1 MAASSTTLT
10 APADGKDRGKNNF
23 GNSKVA
29 ITFRGMIGNKYREV
43 IFPAVL
49 KVAPM
54 HFHSLIWKN
63 LARRPTRSLLTVLGL
78 GVAVTAVVALVGVSR
93 GFENSLSELYN
104 QRGVDIVVQ
113 RSGGSQRVNSG
124 IDAAFGKDLLALESV
139 TRIDGGLVD
148 VISFQEY
155 GLFTVLINGWTADA
169 AMFDEIKVRTGR
181 RLQDGDNHKAMLGH
195 VLAAN
200 INKKVGD
207 KVELYAEEF
216 EVVGIFESF
225 NVYENGSVIV
235 LLDELQ
241 RLTDRPGKV
250 TGFLVHADPNSNETQ
265 LQSLAERIEAMAP
278 DVSALRTKDFI
289 QSVQQIQLS
298 RAMAWVVSGIAL
310 VIGSVGMLNTMV
322 MSVYERIKE
331 IGVLRAIGWKRS
343 RVVAMVLLESLV
355 LSIGGA
361 VVGIICAVLLIR
373 FLGSYPLTA
382 NLVQGKIAPQVLLQ
396 GFLIAILVGVGGA
409 AYPAW
414 WCANLIPRDALLKK

>member
-1 MAASSTTLT
+1 
-10 APADGKDRGKNNF
+10 
-23 GNSKVA
+23 
-29 ITFRGMIGNKYREV
+29 
-43 IFPAVL
+43 
-49 KVAPM
+49 M
-54 HFHSLIWKN
+54 HFYSLIWKN

-78 GVAVTAVVALVGVSR
+78 GVAVTAVVALVGVSH

-124 IDAAFGKDLLALESV
+124 IDASFGKELVKLPGVERV
-139 TRIDGGLVD
+139 DGGLMD
-148 VISFQEY
+148 VISFPEY
-155 GLFTVLINGWTADA
+155 GQFTVLINGWAPDA
-169 AMFDEIKVRTGR
+169 AMFNEIKVRSGD
-181 RLQDGDNHKAMLGH
+181 RLHEGDNHKAMLGH

-200 INKKVGD
+200 IDKKVGD

-216 EVVGIFESF
+216 EVIGIFESF

-235 LLDELQ
+235 LLEELQ

-250 TGFLVHADPNSNETQ
+250 TGFLIHAQPGSDDAQ
-265 LQSLAERIEAMAP
+265 LQSLARQIEAMAP
-278 DVSALRTKDFI
+278 DVSAKRTKEFI
-289 QSVQQIQLS
+289 ESVQQIQLS

-310 VIGSVGMLNTMV
+310 MIGSVGMLNTMV

-331 IGVLRAIGWKRS
+331 IGVLRAIGWRKS

-382 NLVQGKIAPQVLLQ
+382 NLVQGKIAPHVLLQ
-396 GFLIAILVGVGGA
+396 GFLIALFVGVGGA

-414 WCANLIPRDALLKK
+414 WSANLVPREALLKK